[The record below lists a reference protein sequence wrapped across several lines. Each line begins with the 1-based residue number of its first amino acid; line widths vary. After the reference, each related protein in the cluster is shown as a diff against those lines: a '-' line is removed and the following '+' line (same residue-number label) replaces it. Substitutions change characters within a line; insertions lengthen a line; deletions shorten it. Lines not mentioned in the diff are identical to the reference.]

1 MNKKLKIVCK
11 NDLLPA
17 YQTKGAAGLDL
28 YCKTDNHIVIEPK
41 KTVKVD
47 TGVKV
52 QIPEGYFGA
61 IYPRSSTG
69 VKKKIML
76 SNTIGVIDSDYRGEI
91 MIYLYNYGEESQTI
105 ENGDRIAQLVI
116 QPYEQFEIEAVD
128 SLDNTDRGEGGFGST
143 GK

>member
-28 YCKTDNHIVIEPK
+28 YCKTDNRIVIEPK

-76 SNTIGVIDSDYRGEI
+76 ANTVGIIDSDYRGEI
-91 MIYLYNYGEESQTI
+91 MIYLYNYGEEEQTI

>member
-1 MNKKLKIVCK
+1 MNEKLKIVYK
-11 NDLLPA
+11 DNLPA

-28 YCKTDNHIVIEPK
+28 HCKTDKNIVIEPK
-41 KTVKVD
+41 KTVKID
-47 TGVKV
+47 TGIKV

-76 SNTIGVIDSDYRGEI
+76 ANTVGIIDSDYRGEI
-91 MIYLYNYGEESQTI
+91 MIYLYNYGEEEQTI
-105 ENGDRIAQLVI
+105 ENGDRIAQLIV
-116 QPYEQFEIEAVD
+116 QPYKQFEIEVVD
-128 SLDNTDRGEGGFGST
+128 SLDDTDRGEGGFGST

>member
-28 YCKTDNHIVIEPK
+28 YCKTDNRIVIEPK

>member
-28 YCKTDNHIVIEPK
+28 YCKTDNRIVIEPK

-76 SNTIGVIDSDYRGEI
+76 SNTIGVNYSDYRGEI